1 MQVRVVKYGSVH
13 YTDTRIYARIYA
25 VHAELGCCVSIF
37 RQYTESVQQQ
47 SKVCIQ
53 TFALLYIAA
62 FLCIPNCLGIMS
74 QLITWGLR
82 DQV

>member
-1 MQVRVVKYGSVH
+1 MCLGGTFSKFSDLAASSAQVLDAAVK
-13 YTDTRIYARIYA
+13 
-25 VHAELGCCVSIF
+25 EL
-37 RQYTESVQQQ
+37 VQQQ

-62 FLCIPNCLGIMS
+62 FLCIPNHELAHH
-74 QLITWGLR
+74 WGLR